1 MMGLCHIV
9 GEIKNI
15 ASIGRQKMH
24 SMEFCIGVYV
34 AGFFAGM
41 IVTYMILRTKGKEPN
56 EN

>member
-1 MMGLCHIV
+1 MGLCHIV
-9 GEIKNI
+9 GEITNTVL
-15 ASIGRQKMH
+15 IGRQKMH
-24 SMEFCIGVYV
+24 SMEFFIGVYT